1 MLRNLDSKRSAEK
14 LEKGPSN
21 FRPQRRHKG
30 AVYRLDT
37 PVRLLTGFGVAC
49 AYNIDTAPKR
59 QHQDSERRLGDAI
72 NISVCT
78 TTRAKTQQMS
88 SQRNKI
94 EMMYLYAIMYT
105 I

>member
-21 FRPQRRHKG
+21 FRAQRRHKG

-49 AYNIDTAPKR
+49 MYNIDTAPKR
-59 QHQDSERRLGDAI
+59 EQPGFGKTSRRRDRYL
-72 NISVCT
+72 SVYNNQSKN
-78 TTRAKTQQMS
+78 AADEQPA
-88 SQRNKI
+88 
-94 EMMYLYAIMYT
+94 E
-105 I
+105 